1 MASLHAVEAAILAQV
16 KPVTTGLMFN
26 NLPIEVQ
33 SAIGWPPE
41 KTLQDN
47 VRGSTSVI
55 AVYDRKMAKNTTRW
69 NPIILSTSLTNATL
83 SSALSNTTLA
93 PGATCTLTL
102 GSNVT
107 PGDAVSLVINNSALG
122 VKVNFDNTTIQNVYA
137 QVVVAG
143 ANDTPSSLAQ
153 ALANA
158 ISSDPVLSTW
168 VNVSDS
174 GGVLTITS
182 LLAIGT
188 LTLQSNVGNG
198 GMNTREIGR
207 RERVFQ
213 VVIWSPTSDI
223 RTVVSSQV
231 EVLLQ
236 QLETNFSL
244 SFSDGSFGRLYN
256 QNDFDLEDATLAD
269 TYRHDFIFSIDYP
282 ITEQDA
288 LFAVLAPVPA
298 YQIQ

>member
-1 MASLHAVEAAILAQV
+1 MASLHSVEAAILAQI
-16 KPVTTGLMFN
+16 KSVTTGLIFN
-26 NLPIEVQ
+26 NLPIQVN

-41 KTLQDN
+41 KALQEN

-55 AVYDRKMAKNTTRW
+55 SVYDRKMAKNSTRW
-69 NPIILSTSLTNATL
+69 KPIVLSTNTTPATL
-83 SSALSNTTLA
+83 TSALSNSTLA
-93 PGATCTLTL
+93 PGATGTLTL

-122 VKVNFDNTTIQNVYA
+122 MKVNFSNVTIQNVYA

-143 ANDTPSSLAQ
+143 ANDTPISLAQ
-153 ALANA
+153 ALAAA
-158 ISSDPVLSTW
+158 IAADPVLSTW
-168 VNVSDS
+168 VNVSAS
-174 GGVLTITS
+174 GGILTITS
-182 LLAIGT
+182 LVPVGT

-198 GMNTREIGR
+198 AVNTREIGR

-213 VVIWSPTSDI
+213 VVVWSPTSDI
-223 RTVVSSQV
+223 RTVVASQV

-236 QLETNFSL
+236 QLEVNFSL
-244 SFSDGSFGRLYN
+244 AFSDGSFGRLYN

-269 TYRHDFIFSIDYP
+269 TYRHDFIFSVDYP

-288 LFAVLAPVPA
+288 LFAVLAPIPA
-298 YQIQ
+298 YQVQ